1 MKGSG
6 VGLYGRPR
14 PVPLAPTSSEKGF
27 FIGGGERQFMGGSSE
42 NCYFHAGWSLPTLSM
57 PACLNQGGE
66 GKKDGCEQG
75 RLAYQSQRSLLS
87 GSSLP
92 FIKKYVL
99 VRRWG
104 TIGLPLAREQGR
116 KHAFASRAIG
126 PHDALRRQ

>member
-1 MKGSG
+1 MKGG
-6 VGLYGRPR
+6 WEGLYGRPR

-42 NCYFHAGWSLPTLSM
+42 NCYFHAGWCLPQIKY
-57 PACLNQGGE
+57 ACLL
-66 GKKDGCEQG
+66 KSG
-75 RLAYQSQRSLLS
+75 RLGHQSQRSLLS

-104 TIGLPLAREQGR
+104 TIGLPLAREQGQ
-116 KHAFASRAIG
+116 KHVSAPRAIG